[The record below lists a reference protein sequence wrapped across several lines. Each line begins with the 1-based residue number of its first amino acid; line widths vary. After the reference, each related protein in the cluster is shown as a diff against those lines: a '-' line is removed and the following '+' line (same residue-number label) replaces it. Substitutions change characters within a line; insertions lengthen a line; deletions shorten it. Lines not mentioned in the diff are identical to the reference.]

1 MLVARVVVNDTA
13 TVVVLEKSSVDIRF
27 SILRAIM
34 VTFPSTSNVL
44 LLVVTLDALHGGL
57 TIETVVPSRAE
68 PTVSGL
74 LLASAV
80 DSAVNNVVNIIFDLE
95 GGTSLAPRVLIP
107 HVPLDTIP

>member
-1 MLVARVVVNDTA
+1 MARVVVNDTA

>member
-1 MLVARVVVNDTA
+1 MLGARVVVNDTA

-80 DSAVNNVVNIIFDLE
+80 DNAVNNVVNIIFDLE

>member
-1 MLVARVVVNDTA
+1 MAHVVVNDTA

-95 GGTSLAPRVLIP
+95 GGTSLAPTVLIP

>member
-74 LLASAV
+74 LMASTV

>member
-1 MLVARVVVNDTA
+1 MARVVVNDTA

-34 VTFPSTSNVL
+34 VTTFPSTSNVL

-107 HVPLDTIP
+107 HVPLDTIH

>member
-107 HVPLDTIP
+107 HVPLDTIH

>member
-1 MLVARVVVNDTA
+1 MARVVVNDTA

-27 SILRAIM
+27 SISRAIM

>member
-80 DSAVNNVVNIIFDLE
+80 DNAVNNVVNIIFDLE

>member
-74 LLASAV
+74 LMASTV
-80 DSAVNNVVNIIFDLE
+80 DNAVNNVVNIIFDLE

-107 HVPLDTIP
+107 HVPLDTIH